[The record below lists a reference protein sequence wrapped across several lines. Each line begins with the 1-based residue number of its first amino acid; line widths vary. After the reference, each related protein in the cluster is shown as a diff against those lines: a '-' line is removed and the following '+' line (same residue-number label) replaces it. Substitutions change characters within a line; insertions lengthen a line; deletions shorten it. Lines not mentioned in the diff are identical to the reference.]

1 MNKRSFIKKIAM
13 AGIGVPLTGNALAN
27 WVDQVSHQ
35 PAGQLA
41 MDEAFW
47 AGIRGGYR
55 LKPDYINLENGYYN
69 FIPEQLLEN
78 YIKQIREINYQGAY
92 YMRTV
97 QFDNKKAMAT
107 KLAAMAGCSPEELI
121 ITRNTTESL
130 DMIIGGIHWKAG
142 DEAVMAEQDYG
153 SMQEMFKQVAARFG
167 VVNKIV
173 SIPNHPAT
181 DEEIVDLYA
190 AQLNNNTRLLMIP
203 HMVNITG
210 HVLPVQ
216 KICDMAHRKGVAV
229 MVDGAHAL
237 AHLEFKI
244 DDLHCDY
251 YGASLHKWLSVP
263 LGSGMLY
270 VKKGKAADIWPLLA
284 EGGKDAN
291 DISRLNHIGTH
302 PAATDLAIGAAIDY
316 YNTIGP
322 ARKEARLRYLQQ
334 YWTSKVRSLPNVI
347 VNTPVDAARSCGIA
361 NAGIKGMKPGELADT
376 LLKKYKIYT
385 VPIDSANVQG
395 CRITPNL
402 FTMPGELDVLV
413 KALTELK

>member
-142 DEAVMAEQDYG
+142 DEAVMAEQ
-153 SMQEMFKQVAARFG
+153 
-167 VVNKIV
+167 
-173 SIPNHPAT
+173 
-181 DEEIVDLYA
+181 
-190 AQLNNNTRLLMIP
+190 
-203 HMVNITG
+203 
-210 HVLPVQ
+210 
-216 KICDMAHRKGVAV
+216 
-229 MVDGAHAL
+229 
-237 AHLEFKI
+237 
-244 DDLHCDY
+244 
-251 YGASLHKWLSVP
+251 
-263 LGSGMLY
+263 
-270 VKKGKAADIWPLLA
+270 
-284 EGGKDAN
+284 
-291 DISRLNHIGTH
+291 
-302 PAATDLAIGAAIDY
+302 
-316 YNTIGP
+316 
-322 ARKEARLRYLQQ
+322 
-334 YWTSKVRSLPNVI
+334 
-347 VNTPVDAARSCGIA
+347 
-361 NAGIKGMKPGELADT
+361 
-376 LLKKYKIYT
+376 
-385 VPIDSANVQG
+385 
-395 CRITPNL
+395 
-402 FTMPGELDVLV
+402 
-413 KALTELK
+413 

>member
-216 KICDMAHRKGVAV
+216 KICDMA
-229 MVDGAHAL
+229 
-237 AHLEFKI
+237 
-244 DDLHCDY
+244 
-251 YGASLHKWLSVP
+251 
-263 LGSGMLY
+263 
-270 VKKGKAADIWPLLA
+270 
-284 EGGKDAN
+284 
-291 DISRLNHIGTH
+291 
-302 PAATDLAIGAAIDY
+302 
-316 YNTIGP
+316 
-322 ARKEARLRYLQQ
+322 
-334 YWTSKVRSLPNVI
+334 
-347 VNTPVDAARSCGIA
+347 
-361 NAGIKGMKPGELADT
+361 
-376 LLKKYKIYT
+376 
-385 VPIDSANVQG
+385 
-395 CRITPNL
+395 
-402 FTMPGELDVLV
+402 LV
-413 KALTELK
+413 KVWR